1 MEVNIE
7 QISATINRVYKS
19 FETIEFM
26 IAAEADLSCRKT
38 HGYLS
43 IAIEDLRR
51 EISTAKYI
59 LSAQQKVRF
68 GFKVG

>member
-7 QISATINRVYKS
+7 QISAVVNRVYRS

-38 HGYLS
+38 HSYLS

-51 EISTAKYI
+51 EISKAKYALCTQNI
-59 LSAQQKVRF
+59 GTTKF
-68 GFKVG
+68 